1 MKLNYKVWDGEKA
14 TMTEYTPYEVYKIT
28 VNYPG
33 THRQMEFIGMD
44 RGSCIMQAEV
54 NKQESDTVM
63 LMESEE
69 AITLYRKNNE

>member
-54 NKQESDTVM
+54 NKQDSDTVM

-69 AITLYRKNNE
+69 SITLYRKNNE

>member
-14 TMTEYTPYEVYKIT
+14 RMTEYIPYDCYKIT

-33 THRQMEFIGMD
+33 TNRQMEFLGMD

-54 NKQESDTVM
+54 NKQEGDTVM

-69 AITLYRKNNE
+69 SITLYRKNYE